1 MHSEAL
7 HEWDQQWGTCSGQ
20 SHEDLTWWQC
30 NDAKEQVCKNYR
42 DVLYS
47 IIQSIIRLTCLTVL
61 ECFKVASLSKCI
73 QFHSLKNNIHQIS
86 SLKEGC
92 PTFHL
97 YRPFLIIMHSV
108 LNWEERK
115 ASEVRALFYM
125 QNKTLSWWSLPSRN
139 SAGDFPGCPALTLT
153 LPVC

>member
-1 MHSEAL
+1 MNETNSEGPAV
-7 HEWDQQWGTCSGQ
+7 D
-20 SHEDLTWWQC
+20 SHMKTWRDDNAMMRKSKC
-30 NDAKEQVCKNYR
+30 AKIAEMFF
-42 DVLYS
+42 
-47 IIQSIIRLTCLTVL
+47 IQSFNQSLDWRCLTVL

-73 QFHSLKNNIHQIS
+73 QFHSLKNNIRQIS

-92 PTFHL
+92 PSIHL

-108 LNWEERK
+108 LNWVERT
-115 ASEVRALFYM
+115 ASEARALFYM
-125 QNKTLSWWSLPSRN
+125 QNKTLSWWSLPSRS